1 MNSTLNVFY
10 EDPFWVG
17 VFERTFGDN
26 LEVARVVFGK
36 EPKDGEVYEFILRHY
51 NSIKFSS
58 PIKEANTTNKRINP
72 KRLKRKINDQMQY
85 RGIGTKAQNA
95 LKLEFENN
103 KNQRKEMIKAKKEEA
118 EKLKFQLK
126 QQKKKDKKKGH

>member
-1 MNSTLNVFY
+1 MNITLNVFY

-17 VFERTFGDN
+17 VFEKTFGDS

-58 PIKEANTTNKRINP
+58 PIKEANAASKRINP

-103 KNQRKEMIKAKKEEA
+103 KSERKEMAKIKKEEV
-118 EKLKFQLK
+118 ERLKFQLK
-126 QQKKKDKKKGH
+126 QQKKKDKKRGH

>member
-1 MNSTLNVFY
+1 MNITLNVFY

-17 VFERTFGDN
+17 VFEKTFEGS
-26 LEVARVVFGK
+26 LEVARVVFGN
-36 EPKDGEVYEFILRHY
+36 EPKDGEIYEFILMHY

-58 PIKEANTTNKRINP
+58 PIKEANTVNKKINP
-72 KRLKRKINDQMQY
+72 KRLKRKINAQMQY

-95 LKLEFENN
+95 LKLEFENS
-103 KNQRKEMIKAKKEEA
+103 KNQRKEIAKIKKEET
-118 EKLKFQLK
+118 EELKFQLK

>member
-1 MNSTLNVFY
+1 MNITLNVFY

-17 VFERTFGDN
+17 VFEKTFGDS

-36 EPKDGEVYEFILRHY
+36 EPKDGEVYEFILMHY

-58 PIKEANTTNKRINP
+58 PVKEANTLNKRINP
-72 KRLKRKINDQMQY
+72 KRLKRKINAQMQY

-95 LKLEFENN
+95 LKLELENN
-103 KNQRKEMIKAKKEEA
+103 KKERKEMAKIKREEV
-118 EKLKFQLK
+118 ERSKFQLK
-126 QQKKKDKKKGH
+126 QQKKKDKKRGH

>member
-1 MNSTLNVFY
+1 MNITLNVFY

-17 VFERTFGDN
+17 VFEKTFGDS

-36 EPKDGEVYEFILRHY
+36 EPKDAEVYQFILRHY
-51 NSIKFSS
+51 NSVKFSS
-58 PIKEANTTNKRINP
+58 PIKEANTTSKRINP
-72 KRLKRKINDQMQY
+72 KRLQRKINDQIQN

-95 LKLEFENN
+95 LKLEYESN
-103 KNQRKEMIKAKKEEA
+103 KKQRKETSKIKREEA

-126 QQKKKDKKKGH
+126 QQKKKDKKRGH